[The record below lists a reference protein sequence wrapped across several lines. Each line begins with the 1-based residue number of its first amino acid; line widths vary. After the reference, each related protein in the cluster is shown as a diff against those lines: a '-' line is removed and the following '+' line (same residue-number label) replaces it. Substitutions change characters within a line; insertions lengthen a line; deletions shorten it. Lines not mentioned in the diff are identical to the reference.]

1 MSKKKVLILMG
12 SDSDLPAMEGA
23 YQALE
28 SLGIESEMRV
38 ASAHRTPE
46 RVHELVTG
54 APSKGFAVIIAG
66 AGMAAHLAGNVAAHT
81 TLPVLGVPLASGA
94 LDGLDALLATVQMPP
109 GIPVACMGIG
119 KAGAHN
125 AGLLAASILALD
137 DAEVGAALVKMREG
151 FKQKVEEKDAAI
163 QRRK

>member
-12 SDSDLPAMEGA
+12 SDSDYEVMKGA
-23 YQALE
+23 AQALE
-28 SLGIESEMRV
+28 KLGVESEMRV

-46 RVHELVTG
+46 RVHDLVTQ
-54 APSKGFAVIIAG
+54 APDRGFGVIIAG

-94 LDGLDALLATVQMPP
+94 LDGLDALLATVQMPQ
-109 GIPVACMGIG
+109 GIPVACLGIG
-119 KAGAHN
+119 PAGAHN
-125 AGLLAASILALD
+125 AGLLAASILALED
-137 DAEVGAALVKMREG
+137 PQVAAGLQQLRES
-151 FKQKVEEKDAAI
+151 FKKKVEEKDAAI

>member
-12 SDSDLPAMEGA
+12 SDSDFTVMQAA
-23 YQALE
+23 AQALE
-28 SLGIESEMRV
+28 QLGIECELRV

-46 RVHELVTG
+46 RVRELVTG
-54 APSKGFAVIIAG
+54 APGKGFAVIIAG

-119 KAGAHN
+119 SAGAHN

-137 DAEVGAALVKMREG
+137 DTEVGASLVKMREG